1 MSDDRKFYPIT
12 NKYTFAGVF
21 RHERLVRP
29 LLEAVLQAP
38 VLQIRY
44 VETEHSIEPSLRGR
58 GVRMD
63 VTVEDDHNTVYD
75 VEMQNVNEGD
85 LALRSRYYLSSL
97 DRDRLAKGKDFRQLG
112 RTVVIFVCAFDL
124 FGLGGRVYEVRP
136 CALRHGTV
144 LDDGTVR
151 YFLNT
156 KGAAGEAEKGNEGS
170 PADDLHA
177 FMTYVDGGG
186 TMGNKWVEDVDREVQ
201 ALNADEGW
209 REAMIGYEVDLMDA
223 ARAGRME
230 GRAEGRAEGQSK
242 TLDANR
248 RLAEALRAVGRESEF
263 VDAGLDEAVRA
274 RLMAEF
280 GIDDGLGDA
289 PAE

>member
-1 MSDDRKFYPIT
+1 MT
-12 NKYTFAGVF
+12 
-21 RHERLVRP
+21 RP
-29 LLEAVLQAP
+29 ATTKSVILDIQPLE
-38 VLQIRY
+38 
-44 VETEHSIEPSLRGR
+44 
-58 GVRMD
+58 
-63 VTVEDDHNTVYD
+63 
-75 VEMQNVNEGD
+75 
-85 LALRSRYYLSSL
+85 
-97 DRDRLAKGKDFRQLG
+97 
-112 RTVVIFVCAFDL
+112 
-124 FGLGGRVYEVRP
+124 
-136 CALRHGTV
+136 
-144 LDDGTVR
+144 
-151 YFLNT
+151 
-156 KGAAGEAEKGNEGS
+156 EKGSEGG

-177 FMTYVDGGG
+177 FMTHVDGGG

-230 GRAEGRAEGQSK
+230 GRAEGRTEGRAEGQSK

-248 RLAEALRAVGRESEF
+248 RLAEALRAAGREAEF
-263 VDAGLDEAVRA
+263 VEAGLDEAVRA